1 MQRIKLP
8 EHYSSRLLFV
18 DDKNISDPTNFK
30 LYVRDTTSDVN
41 CTEMNSTEYPN
52 NFLLG
57 KLTNNIW
64 YIEDSGIYD
73 SNHEHTAEIYTTDN
87 NIETKLYDV
96 TRIMEYAGECDRLY
110 MEHGGGLKVILLD
123 SPTEN
128 MTLNFYIKYE
138 RSLPAAREISGSLV
152 SQIDNQEINNCVMFL
167 KQNGEISEVIQ
178 MIFGLVVTKEDKDE
192 NDNYVPMENINYCNI
207 NPTTISCSFSQISVF
222 YNIEANLSNEPK
234 ISLIGTRTISGNI
247 KSNDYVGKFVSYNY
261 AIDNDS
267 YVEPG
272 YFIVQA
278 PKNRSWICYR
288 TCYGHMY
295 YGAVIVNFI
304 NMQYKFKK
312 DKQNNNCK
320 CTNIRWEG
328 AGMNGYYGTLTN
340 NKYVYTINIDRSQV
354 PFILYLPEIFWNYN
368 SITYLGAND
377 NIIQTYDGRPIENI
391 YNELDGLFYKVIIID
406 QNSTIHKIKLEY
418 NSTI

>member
-73 SNHEHTAEIYTTDN
+73 SNHEHTAEIYTIDN
-87 NIETKLYDV
+87 NVETKLYDV
-96 TRIMEYAGECDRLY
+96 TRIMEYGGECDRLY

-123 SPTEN
+123 SPTKN

-138 RSLPAAREISGSLV
+138 RSLPAAREFFGSLV
-152 SQIDNQEINNCVMFL
+152 SQTDNQQINNCVMFL

-207 NPTTISCSFSQISVF
+207 TPTDISCSFSQISVF

-234 ISLIGTRTISGNI
+234 ISLIGTKTISGNI
-247 KSNDYVGKFVSYNY
+247 KSNDYVGKFVSYRY

-328 AGMNGYYGTLTN
+328 AGMNGYYGTLIN
-340 NKYVYTINIDRSQV
+340 NKYVYIINIDRSQV
-354 PFILYLPEIFWNYN
+354 PFILYLPEIFWDYN

-377 NIIQTYDGRPIENI
+377 NIIQIYDGRPIENI